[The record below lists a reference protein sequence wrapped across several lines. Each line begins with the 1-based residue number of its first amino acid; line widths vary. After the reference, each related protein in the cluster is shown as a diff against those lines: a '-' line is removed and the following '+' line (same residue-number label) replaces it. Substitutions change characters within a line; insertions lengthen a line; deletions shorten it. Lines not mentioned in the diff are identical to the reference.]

1 MSNLKDLVMEKI
13 FRFFVCL
20 IIFSMSLYT
29 SEVYARGSKNTEKA
43 LLNLLENCSEQQNR
57 DMGLLKD
64 QIFSLDSLSRLDY
77 RNKDIAVFN
86 DIYLI
91 KAILQYR
98 NTQNYKVIDR
108 VELKSDDIQNIDEWT
123 SSQYVEVLTE
133 MVKATFKDVLNANFG
148 NRMLFIPFFE
158 DMQATTDIREVL
170 MNELISLSTKLN
182 SSYDIRPLVMD
193 MNKVR
198 ASKLT
203 SSLYEDMLKYY
214 KSKGTKKQ
222 LIQTE
227 LKLLSLTKLSEEQ
240 DFNRLIDI
248 LAQAKGSDLEVM
260 ILSDAMRFV
269 SVNPNDTTNYKY
281 DIQLFN
287 KSVTAVKKWPK
298 AEFSCQLRNQ
308 IRNFANPELNVK
320 MRDLYASGRPVE
332 LSADLFQVKSLSL
345 KILNGTTEVYQK
357 GYEFDSLPSYEWK
370 NAILGIPALSYGKY
384 TMQIDFKA
392 YENALGES
400 LVAKK
405 TQTIDFVI
413 SDLADIVSSYNTVVT
428 LWVGDNMTGVSKPGV
443 EVKLYQMQKQNG
455 KALVDTYVS
464 DKDGLVRFTS
474 LEKGTSYAYQ
484 VAYGEDKYKEQSN
497 FWYNPSTRSV
507 KPSTSVDFYVDRA
520 IFRPGET
527 VKFGCIY
534 SIKSQN
540 DNELVSNEKISVS
553 LRDVNGKVISTLIV
567 TTDEWGFA
575 SGEFKLPDNMLNG
588 VCSLYSSNGGTS
600 FEVADYVAPKMEMEL
615 DKRFKDY
622 ELFIDGKLNSFAG
635 TSVSGLQVVYYIDR
649 LYNRWSVQSYAEQS
663 RFLIGK
669 TKTDKKGDFTIVLN
683 SRQLSQMDKASYKLT
698 CEVTTEQGERVAES
712 IFLRSENNISL
723 SLDFL
728 NQYRSNTYG
737 QTINILPVDGAFDVK
752 VSAMDMSGDS
762 LFMPVH
768 LELIN
773 QQDTTMV
780 LSLGE
785 YTTSKTSRVVFP
797 SGFKVGSS
805 VYRLRATLTNENDVK
820 FESERTVAFYNNRQ
834 NNLPY
839 DSPMVF
845 FQNNNTIEDGES
857 AWVYLGSNIK
867 DAELRLNIYS
877 KGNIVEQRVLSTK
890 SSSMHKLNLTPLL
903 IRYKHLALSVT
914 LANDLRV
921 WERTMQFNLTKK
933 DQKLEVKAVDFD
945 KVVEP
950 GVPIDWKFQVV
961 DANGEGVQS
970 HVTVTMFNKALDKLR
985 NNYWS
990 YQGYIWEYYRSVS
1003 NYYDRNTVTPY
1014 FFSINAKTE
1023 SCKPTPTAILKSFCF
1038 DNYMFATR
1046 RYNGMPPVQVL
1057 SAAVNESSD
1066 AAGAASKQTESE
1078 SEDVVIRDDL
1088 THGGIF
1094 LPEIIT
1100 DENGFFSIDITTPD
1114 LLTIWNLKM
1123 LAYDKRGYSV
1133 TTDFETQTRK
1143 DLMIDAS
1150 LPSFVRHNDKLDL
1163 NVAVSSTLSKMPAGR
1178 MTMRLYDDMTKKIIS
1193 TKKVDINIGA
1203 TGGVIVP
1210 MKIEIPEDV
1219 SLITVEL
1226 IAECGPFSDGV
1237 RYELPVLSTRRLV
1250 TRTKTFNLK
1259 SGDNTNNVVFESFM
1273 EEVNRP
1279 TIDNYSYTL
1288 QYNNSPIYTLFDILP
1303 YIDNKQM
1310 NSAADASASLFFNS
1324 ILNHIQQSKAYDG
1337 IFNYYAE
1344 VGTKS
1349 DLARKEDLKSILLE
1363 NTPWVMDALSE
1374 KEKRERIAGLVKADT
1389 IAAEIS
1395 EAMSKLYE
1403 LQNTDG
1409 GFKWNSFINS
1419 SQFTLTNQILTNLG
1433 RLNEMG
1439 AIKEDEQTSMMIYDA
1454 IRYTDSVM
1462 AAKKINVDSN
1472 TALEWMYMRSFFM
1485 DIPFG
1490 DALKVSKEIVN
1501 ESRRRSFGPMQLN
1514 ELALSSIICRKFGFI
1529 KESDKLN
1536 AELMKRST
1544 RTQNM
1549 GIYWANNTPQV
1560 GNVIQTHTNIMIALS
1575 QGDISKDDTDLLR
1588 LWVLNQ
1594 KRRQMWD
1601 GIPSSIDAV
1610 YALFNNDRSLIYR
1623 PVRAKVQIGNYM
1635 INSTNSVYTVDTTF
1649 YYGDIKRDLGKLKIT
1664 KESSEPA
1671 YGSLYWQYYDDIDQV
1686 QTQDNGLSID
1696 KNIFKVVETAKGVDY
1711 QSIDSVMLNLGDKVL
1726 IQLEV
1731 RSDDNYDYVLITD
1744 ERAACM
1750 QPTKQLSSYGY
1761 SDGLSF
1767 YKEDKIVATTFF
1779 VDFMPKGRYSI
1790 TYECVV
1796 SAEGQFNS
1804 GVSTIES
1811 YYSPGFRGNGSSQK
1825 IDVEKE

>member
-1 MSNLKDLVMEKI
+1 MSNLKDFIMDKI
-13 FRFFVCL
+13 FRFCLPL
-20 IIFSMSLYT
+20 IIFSLSLYMP
-29 SEVYARGSKNTEKA
+29 EVFARGKKNTEKE

-57 DMGLLKD
+57 NIGLLKD
-64 QIFSLDSLSRLDY
+64 QIFSLDSLSRLEY
-77 RNKDIAVFN
+77 HNKDVAVFN
-86 DIYLI
+86 NIYLI

-98 NTQNYKVIDR
+98 NNQSYKLIDR
-108 VELKSDDIQNIDEWT
+108 VELKSDDIKNIEDWT
-123 SSQYVEVLTE
+123 SSQFVDVLTE
-133 MVKATFKDVLNANFG
+133 KVKTTFKDVLNADFSNKI
-148 NRMLFIPFFE
+148 LFMPFFV
-158 DMQATTDIREVL
+158 DMQNDTDIRQVL
-170 MNELISLSTKLN
+170 MNEIINLSTKIN
-182 SSYDIRPLVMD
+182 SSYSIRPLVMD
-193 MNKVR
+193 LNKVR
-198 ASKLT
+198 TSKLT

-222 LIQTE
+222 LLQTE
-227 LKLLSLTKLSEEQ
+227 LKLLSLTKVSAAQ
-240 DFNRLIDI
+240 DFNKLMKI
-248 LAQAKGSDLEVM
+248 LAEAKGTDLEVM
-260 ILSDAMRFV
+260 VLNEAMRFV

-298 AEFSCQLRNQ
+298 AEYACQLRNQ
-308 IRNFANPELNVK
+308 LRNFANPELNVK
-320 MRDLYASGRPVE
+320 MRELYASGKAFE
-332 LSADLFQVKSLSL
+332 ISADLFQVKSLSL
-345 KILNGTTEVYQK
+345 KILDGTKEVYQK
-357 GYEFDSLPSYEWK
+357 GYEFDSLPSYVWNK
-370 NAILGIPALSYGKY
+370 ATLDMPALSYGKY
-384 TMQIDFKA
+384 LMQIDFEA
-392 YENALGES
+392 YDNALGES
-400 LVAKK
+400 LVARK
-405 TQTIDFVI
+405 TQELDFVI
-413 SDLADIVSSYNTVVT
+413 SDLADIVSSYNSVVT

-455 KALVDTYVS
+455 RALVDTYVS
-464 DKDGLVRFTS
+464 DQDGLVKFTS
-474 LEKGTSYAYQ
+474 LKRGTSYAYQ

-497 FWYNPSTRSV
+497 FWYNPLTREV

-534 SIKSQN
+534 SVKSQI
-540 DNELVSNEKISVS
+540 DNELVSNEEISVS
-553 LRDVNGKVISTLIV
+553 LRDVNGKVISTLSL

-588 VCSLYSSNGGTS
+588 VCSLYTSKGGTS

-615 DKRFKDY
+615 KKRFKDY
-622 ELFIDGKLNSFAG
+622 QLFIDGKLSSFAG
-635 TSVSGLQVVYYIDR
+635 ASVDALQVVYYIDR
-649 LYNRWSVQSYAEQS
+649 LYNRWYVQNNGEQK
-663 RFLIGK
+663 RFLISE
-669 TKTDKKGDFTIVLN
+669 TRTDKKGDFTIVLN
-683 SRQLSQMDKASYKLT
+683 SRQLSQMAMASYKLT
-698 CEVTTEQGERVAES
+698 CEVTTKQGERVTES
-712 IFLRSENNISL
+712 IYLRSENNISL
-723 SLDFL
+723 SMDFL
-728 NQYRSNTYG
+728 NQYKSNTYG
-737 QTINILPVDGAFDVK
+737 QTINILPVNGAFDVK

-762 LFMPVH
+762 LFMPVN

-773 QQDTTMV
+773 QQDTTVV
-780 LSLGE
+780 LNLGE
-785 YTTSKTSRVVFP
+785 YTTSRTSSVALP
-797 SGFKVGSS
+797 QGFKVGTS
-805 VYRLRATLTNENDVK
+805 VYNLRATIRNENDVE
-820 FESERTVAFYNNRQ
+820 FESERDVAFYNGRE

-845 FQNNNTIEDGES
+845 FQNNNTIEEGES

-867 DAELRLNIYS
+867 NAELRLNIYS
-877 KGNIVEQRVLSTK
+877 KDNIIEQRVISTK
-890 SSSMHKLNLTPLL
+890 NSSMHKLNLTPML

-921 WERTMQFNLTKK
+921 WERTMQFNLAKK
-933 DQKLEVKAVDFD
+933 DQKLEVRDVNFD
-945 KVVEP
+945 RVVEP
-950 GVPIDWKFQVV
+950 GVPVDWKFQVV
-961 DANGEGVQS
+961 DANGAGVQS

-1057 SAAVNESSD
+1057 SATVNESSD

-1078 SEDVVIRDDL
+1078 SEDIDIRDDL

-1094 LPEIIT
+1094 LPEIVT
-1100 DENGFFSIDITTPD
+1100 DENGFFTVDITAPD

-1123 LAYDKRGYSV
+1123 LVYDKRGYSV
-1133 TTDFETQTRK
+1133 TSDFETQTRK

-1163 NVAVSSTLSKMPAGR
+1163 NVSVSSTLPKMPAGR
-1178 MTMRLYDDMTKKIIS
+1178 MTMSLYDDMTKKTIS
-1193 TKKVDINIGA
+1193 TKNVDINIGA

-1210 MKIEIPEDV
+1210 MVVEIPEDV

-1226 IAECGPFSDGV
+1226 VAECGPFSDGV

-1259 SGDNTNNVVFESFM
+1259 SGDSTNDVVFESFM

-1303 YIDNKQM
+1303 YVDNKQM

-1324 ILNHIQQSKAYDG
+1324 ILNHIKQSKAYEG
-1337 IFNYYAE
+1337 IFDYYAE
-1344 VGTKS
+1344 VETTS
-1349 DLARKEDLKSILLE
+1349 DLAKKEELKSILLE

-1374 KEKRERIAGLVKADT
+1374 TEKRESIARLVKADT
-1389 IAAEIS
+1389 ITAEIS
-1395 EAMSKLYE
+1395 EALNKLYE

-1409 GFKWNSFINS
+1409 GFRWNSFIHS
-1419 SQFTLTNQILTNLG
+1419 SQFTLTNQILTNMG
-1433 RLNEMG
+1433 RLAEMG
-1439 AIKEDEQTSMMIYDA
+1439 AIKEDEKTSMMIYDA
-1454 IRYTDSVM
+1454 IRYTDSIM
-1462 AAKKINVDSN
+1462 ATKKINVDSN
-1472 TALEWMYMRSFFM
+1472 TALEWLYMRSFFM

-1501 ESRRRSFGPMQLN
+1501 ESRRRSFGPMQVN

-1529 KESDKLN
+1529 KEADKLN
-1536 AELMKRST
+1536 TELMKRAT

-1560 GNVIQTHTNIMIALS
+1560 GNVIQTHTNIMNALAL
-1575 QGDISKDDTDLLR
+1575 GDISRDDTDLLR

-1610 YALFNNDRSLIYR
+1610 YALFNNDKSLIYK

-1649 YYGDIKRDLGKLKIT
+1649 YYGEIKKNLGKLKIT
-1664 KESSEPA
+1664 KESPEPA
-1671 YGSLYWQYYDDIDQV
+1671 YGSIYWQYYDDIDQV

-1711 QSIDSVMLNLGDKVL
+1711 QSIDSVELNLGDKVL
-1726 IQLEV
+1726 LQLEV
-1731 RSDDNYDYVLITD
+1731 RSDDNYDYVMITD

-1750 QPTKQLSSYGY
+1750 QPISQLSSYGY

-1767 YKEDKIVATTFF
+1767 YKEDKTVATTFF
-1779 VDFMPKGRYSI
+1779 VDYMPKGRYFI

-1796 SAEGQFNS
+1796 SAQGQFNS

-1811 YYSPGFRGNGSSQK
+1811 YYSPGFRGNGSSQR